1 MIFLDNTSTTK
12 IYNEVN
18 QEILKINSEYY
29 FNPSAL
35 YKPSADVLK
44 LINNAKEN
52 LAKCLGCEAKNV
64 VFTSGATEANN
75 MAILGNLTSNKD
87 AEYLFSCGEHLSVFN
102 PANNL
107 KSMGKVVKFVNLKA
121 DGTLDTEDL
130 KNKLSPLTHFVSVI
144 MVSNET
150 GAINNIKDIAKIVK
164 NYNSKII
171 FHTDAVQAFG
181 KIPFLVN
188 DLNVDVVTLSAHKFH
203 GPKGVGAIIIKQIEK
218 IKPLLLGGGQQNNL
232 RSGTEN
238 TSGYV
243 AMSKSA
249 EITCSKINENYS
261 FISELRS
268 YVKQQLLSKLKDVL
282 VNEATNNSPYILS
295 VSFKGLRGEVLLHM
309 LEKKGVLIGI
319 GSACS
324 SKKPENR
331 VLKEMKVDKNY
342 ILGSVRISFSA
353 FNTLVEVKEATKII
367 VETVLELKEKM
378 GV

>member
-12 IYNEVN
+12 IYEQVN

-44 LINNAKEN
+44 LINNAKEK
-52 LAKCLGCEAKNV
+52 LARCLGCEAKNV

-75 MAILGNLTSNKD
+75 MAIFGSLTSNKD
-87 AEYLFSCGEHLSVFN
+87 AEYLFSSGEHLSVFN
-102 PANNL
+102 PANSL
-107 KSMGKVVKFVNLKA
+107 KSMGKVVKFVKLKA

-130 KNKLSPLTHFVSVI
+130 KSKLSPLTHFVSVI

-249 EITCSKINENYS
+249 EITCSKINDNYNY
-261 FISELRS
+261 ISELRN
-268 YVKQQLLSKLKDVL
+268 YVKHQLLSKLKDVL
-282 VNEATNNSPYILS
+282 VNEATDNSPYILS

-331 VLKEMKVDKNY
+331 VLNEMKVDKNY

-353 FNTLVEVKEATKII
+353 FNTLTEVKEATKII

>member
-249 EITCSKINENYS
+249 EITCSKINDNYS